1 MTNFK
6 PLSNYVLIKPIEIP
20 DTTPSG
26 IVLPES
32 SKDRPNQG
40 KVIAVGDG
48 QLSDRLDHIPVSTK
62 VGDVVLF
69 PKYSGTE
76 LKLNGEKFL
85 IMRDTDLFG
94 ILSDRRD
101 NP

>member
-1 MTNFK
+1 MK
-6 PLSNYVLIKPIEIP
+6 PLSNYVLIEPVEVP

-26 IVLPES
+26 LVLPES

-48 QLSDRLDHIPVSTK
+48 QMYDGKMISVNVS
-62 VGDVVLF
+62 VGDMVLF

-76 LKLNGEKFL
+76 LKLNNKKYI

-94 ILSDRRD
+94 ILSG
-101 NP
+101 